1 MLGSKRLAFP
11 FVCELCTGLRAWLL
25 PFSLSSLLPVELV
38 GGLCCHYLLRVVL
51 DKNKQLMKVAMYGS
65 QEERG
70 LRYRKIKV

>member
-38 GGLCCHYLLRVVL
+38 GGALLSLSSEGGFR
-51 DKNKQLMKVAMYGS
+51 
-65 QEERG
+65 QE
-70 LRYRKIKV
+70 